1 MRMKEIVW
9 AGIAFVDN
17 VIQRNYGVCIDDELI
32 IQADAVENLKK
43 QFPDAKVIGD
53 QHLLLI
59 PGLVNSHDHGR
70 AISSVGFQ
78 VSDTWLELWLLQLGI
93 LPEIDPYLAAQIDGL
108 YLLKSGVTAV
118 CHNHNP
124 RNWHN
129 LYSEA
134 EQTIQGYQNVGIRVA
149 FNLPIVDQNLLVYN
163 DENQF
168 INSLPHSIKEFAKRQ
183 SKPPPITTKYYF
195 DICTALFENYHDLS
209 HHQVHIQVSP
219 AGGQWCCDELILEAV
234 DWAKKRQ
241 TKVQMHFLETVYQR
255 HYAYQCWGKSFIQH
269 FQELDILGDWLTLA
283 HLVWYDVED
292 LPLLASNHV
301 GIVHNPSSNLRLRS
315 GISNIARLLENNITV
330 GIGLDGLGLDDDQD
344 FLREMRLAWILSNQ
358 PAMNS
363 LTVKPEEIWA
373 MGTQKGIDI
382 TFGHQVPLGDLKPG
396 NLADLVLIDY
406 QKLPVRQRGICED
419 FNLLR
424 SLTKEQVNSVMVG
437 GKWVMID
444 GQSVQIKEDEIEQA
458 LIDVINE
465 YEKSCP
471 SDILQQLTSHIH
483 EFYRQQLRL

>member
-1 MRMKEIVW
+1 MKEIVW

-17 VIQRNYGVCIDDELI
+17 VIQRNYGVCIDGELI
-32 IQADAVENLKK
+32 IQADTVKNLKK
-43 QFPDAKVIGD
+43 QFPDAKIVGAR
-53 QHLLLI
+53 HWLLI

-70 AISSVGFQ
+70 AVSSVGFQ
-78 VSDTWLELWLLQLGI
+78 VPDTWLELWLLRLGI
-93 LPEIDPYLAAQIDGL
+93 LPEIDPYLAAQIEGFN
-108 YLLKSGVTAV
+108 LLKSGVTTV

-124 RNWHN
+124 RNWDN
-129 LYSEA
+129 LYQEA
-134 EQTIQGYQNVGIRVA
+134 EQTIRGYQDVGIRVA

-163 DENQF
+163 DENKF
-168 INSLPHSIKEFAKRQ
+168 INSLPHSIKDFAKSQ
-183 SKPPPITTKYYF
+183 SQPPLITTKTYF
-195 DICTALFENYHDLS
+195 DICTALFQSYHDS
-209 HHQVHIQVSP
+209 SRHQVHIQVSP

-234 DWAKKRQ
+234 EWAKKHR
-241 TKVQMHFLETVYQR
+241 TKVQMHLLETVYQR

-269 FQELDILGDWLTLA
+269 LDELDILGDWLTLA
-283 HLVWYDVED
+283 HLVWYDPED
-292 LPLLASNHV
+292 IPLLASNNV

-315 GISNIARLLENNITV
+315 GISNIARLLADNIAV

-344 FLREMRLAWILSNQ
+344 FLREMRLAWTLSNQ
-358 PAMNS
+358 PGMNS

-382 TFGHQVPLGDLKPG
+382 TFGHQVPLGNLAPG

-406 QKLPVRQRGICED
+406 QKLPIRQRGVCED

-424 SLTKEQVNSVMVG
+424 SLSKQQVKSVMVG

-458 LIDVINE
+458 LIGVINE
-465 YEKSCP
+465 HEKSCP
-471 SDILQQLTSHIH
+471 SDILKQLTSYIH